1 MAPYH
6 ISKLK
11 AKAPIYFVS
20 RKESIKN
27 LLEITYGKHLP
38 HKNSQLCFSHNQFKI
53 MQLIL
58 KNKNESNI
66 TSTLNISQQ
75 TLKIQKFNIMY
86 KLKLKTYE
94 RHRHPGVSHF
104 IFSQDISN

>member
-1 MAPYH
+1 M
-6 ISKLK
+6 
-11 AKAPIYFVS
+11 
-20 RKESIKN
+20 
-27 LLEITYGKHLP
+27 
-38 HKNSQLCFSHNQFKI
+38 FSHNQFKI

-86 KLKLKTYE
+86 KLKLRRMSDIVT
-94 RHRHPGVSHF
+94 PVSHL